1 MKNYW
6 EEIGFKPADFKLD
19 DVEAADCDDNLEDIP
34 IKENKKF
41 ALKHTKP
48 SNRVPEDTV
57 YSGLAMKKSSTSNYR
72 TRSLCLSC

>member
-19 DVEAADCDDNLEDIP
+19 DVEASDCDDNLEDLP

-41 ALKHTKP
+41 ALKHKKP
-48 SNRVPEDTV
+48 